1 MSNEKI
7 QDTEII
13 GDKAV
18 DVENITPSAY
28 FDYVKGLK
36 EKLNR
41 EEYNIIIDSALK
53 MIEKCKITRQTAM
66 AKELAHQVD
75 LALRELN
82 AANEGFDIFVN
93 RKVIEKYISD
103 VEGKAI
109 KIIELSE
116 YTREIPEEVMDR
128 VAKAA
133 DIFDQMYIVFTDY
146 TKKESKRVAKERRDK
161 DPILFGAFQDKQG
174 DGKNKI
180 YIEDRLFF
188 IADWVDD
195 TCDLTLEQIVRQ
207 TQGKSDEV
215 LTYKVNTPEDFE
227 QVKSYLNSFSKPIE
241 EVKEN
246 EVIKPVKL
254 FDKVKAAAKKATT
267 RKKSTTGT
275 TGTKRGRKKKSETTE
290 E

>member
-1 MSNEKI
+1 MSEVI
-7 QDTEII
+7 RETEMI

-18 DVENITPSAY
+18 DVDNITPSTY

-36 EKLNR
+36 ETLNKD
-41 EEYNIIIDSALK
+41 EYNIIIDSALK
-53 MIEKCKITRQTAM
+53 MIEKCKITKQTAM
-66 AKELAHQVD
+66 AKELTHQVD
-75 LALRELN
+75 LALRELQ

-128 VAKAA
+128 VSKAA
-133 DIFDQMYIVFTDY
+133 DIFDQMYIIFTDY

-161 DPILFGAFQDKQG
+161 DPILFGAFQDKQA
-174 DGKNKI
+174 DNKNKI

-195 TCDLTLEQIVRQ
+195 NCDLTLEEIVRQ
-207 TQGKSDEV
+207 TQGKEDEI
-215 LTYKVNTPEDFE
+215 LTYKVHTPEDLDS
-227 QVKSYLNSFSKPIE
+227 VKQYLKSFSEPIE
-241 EVKEN
+241 N
-246 EVIKPVKL
+246 IKPVKL
-254 FDKVKAAAKKATT
+254 FDKVKATVKKTTAKK
-267 RKKSTTGT
+267 SP
-275 TGTKRGRKKKSETTE
+275 RGRKKKSESVE
-290 E
+290 V

>member
-7 QDTEII
+7 LDTEII
-13 GDKAV
+13 GEKVV

-53 MIEKCKITRQTAM
+53 MIEKCKITRQSAM

-75 LALRELN
+75 LALRELH

-174 DGKNKI
+174 DSKNKI

-227 QVKSYLNSFSKPIE
+227 QVKSYLSSFSKPIE
-241 EVKEN
+241 ENIV
-246 EVIKPVKL
+246 KPVKL

-275 TGTKRGRKKKSETTE
+275 ATGAKRGRKKKSETME

>member
-1 MSNEKI
+1 MSNEY

-36 EKLNR
+36 EKLNK

-53 MIEKCKITRQTAM
+53 MIDKCKITKQTAM

-188 IADWVDD
+188 VADWVDD

-207 TQGKSDEV
+207 TKGKSDEV

-227 QVKSYLNSFSKPIE
+227 QVKSYLSSFSKPIE
-241 EVKEN
+241 ENIV
-246 EVIKPVKL
+246 KPVKL

-267 RKKSTTGT
+267 RKKSTTST
-275 TGTKRGRKKKSETTE
+275 TGTKRGRKKKSETME